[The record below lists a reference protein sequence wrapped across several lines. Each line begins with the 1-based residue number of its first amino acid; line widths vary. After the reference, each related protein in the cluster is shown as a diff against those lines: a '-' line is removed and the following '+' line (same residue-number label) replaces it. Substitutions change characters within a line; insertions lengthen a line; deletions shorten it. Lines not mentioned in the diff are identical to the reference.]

1 MQKVWQTE
9 DGFMCTSTID
19 PYDEL
24 PPRTNEPERVDHPSH
39 YNHGKIEVIDFIEDQ
54 KLGFA
59 LGNAVKYICRC
70 RYKDNMLEDLK
81 KARWYIDHCI
91 KELEYDDEKDDQD

>member
-1 MQKVWQTE
+1 MQKVWQAE
-9 DGFMCTSTID
+9 DGSMCTSTID

-24 PPRTNEPERVDHPSH
+24 PPRPKEPERVDHPSH

-54 KLGFA
+54 KLGFT

-81 KARWYIDHCI
+81 KARWYIDYYI
-91 KELEYDDEKDDQD
+91 KEIENGNKAFDQD

>member
-1 MQKVWQTE
+1 MQRVWQAE
-9 DGFMCTSTID
+9 DGSMCTSTID

-24 PPRTNEPERVDHPSH
+24 PPRPKEPEHVDHPSH
-39 YNHGKIEVIDFIEDQ
+39 YNTGKIEVIDFIEDQ
-54 KLGFA
+54 KLGFT

-81 KARWYIDHCI
+81 KARWYIDYYI
-91 KELEYDDEKDDQD
+91 KEIENGNKAYDQD

>member
-1 MQKVWQTE
+1 MQNVWRTE
-9 DGFMCTSTID
+9 DGGFCTCTID
-19 PYDEL
+19 PYDSI
-24 PPRTNEPERVDHPSH
+24 PDHAEKEAVNHPAH

-54 KLGFA
+54 DLGFA

-70 RYKDNMLEDLK
+70 RWKDNMLEDLK

-91 KELEYDDEKDDQD
+91 KELSHEDDDQD

>member
-9 DGFMCTSTID
+9 DGSMCTSTIN

-24 PPRTNEPERVDHPSH
+24 PPRPKEPERVDHPSH

-54 KLGFA
+54 DLGFA

-70 RYKDNMLEDLK
+70 RWKDSMLEDLK

-91 KELEYDDEKDDQD
+91 KELSHEDDDQN